1 MEFGMTHEDA
11 KQLERMIEVIARA
24 IPKERDAAKLYRD
37 TARSTKQEMA
47 RMLFEKLASQEE
59 EHELK
64 LRSAMEI
71 LRRELAMAKAHPE
84 AAHPSHEASHE
95 FNVNIRRTLRL
106 TKEMIDLAEQ
116 GLRDANDPSC
126 QLMYGKM
133 KEMSE
138 VLRMLAEGEAEKH
151 IEKDKWD

>member
-1 MEFGMTHEDA
+1 MTHEDQ

-24 IPKERDAAKLYRD
+24 IPKERDAAKLYRE
-37 TARSTKQEMA
+37 TARSSKQEMA

-71 LRRELAMAKAHPE
+71 LRRELAAAKAHPQ
-84 AAHPSHEASHE
+84 AAVASHEASHE
-95 FNVNIRRTLRL
+95 FNVNIRKTLRI
-106 TKEMIDLAEQ
+106 TKEMADLAEQ
-116 GLRDANDPSC
+116 GLKDANDPTC
-126 QLMYGKM
+126 QAMYGQM
-133 KEMSE
+133 KDMAAA
-138 VLRMLAEGEAEKH
+138 LRTLAEGEAEKH